1 MVTGELALM
10 SDTQTV
16 KVFCSTSDNWYGTYH
31 TLNGR
36 SQIGLVSVMFSSIP
50 DSELHTEGFWR
61 VSCWG
66 DGDRGLEKDFIEET
80 DAWVCFMQIIGFSDV
95 TQEKCR
101 ELGLY
106 PA

>member
-16 KVFCSTSDNWYGTYH
+16 DLFCKTTDNWRGSYQLQDGYYQ
-31 TLNGR
+31 LN
-36 SQIGLVSVMFSSIP
+36 LVMVSFYRLEDEWI
-50 DSELHTEGFWR
+50 

-66 DGDRGLEKDFIEET
+66 NDDMGLEKNFQDKT
-80 DAWVCFMQIIGFSDV
+80 DAWACFQQIIGFSDV